1 MLRTLQLK
9 HENEHFFQTH
19 IHFYNNMY
27 VNQKLAM
34 HPFIGRRSE
43 EPLQCTVEKDLMKDL
58 KADHTFKTKIQ
69 PIKLICNS
77 RGT

>member
-1 MLRTLQLK
+1 
-9 HENEHFFQTH
+9 
-19 IHFYNNMY
+19 MY

-43 EPLQCTVEKDLMKDL
+43 EPLQYTVEKDLTKDL

-69 PIKLICNS
+69 PI
-77 RGT
+77 

>member
-1 MLRTLQLK
+1 
-9 HENEHFFQTH
+9 
-19 IHFYNNMY
+19 MY

-34 HPFIGRRSE
+34 HPFIGQRIE
-43 EPLQCTVEKDLMKDL
+43 EPLQYTVEKDLVKDV

-69 PIKLICNS
+69 PIKLICTS